1 MFIIGEVKEI
11 NENGMLINSKEHFD
25 ADGYDYVPFREGG
38 IIINYGNNLTKMAK
52 ATCCDMR
59 TFMAEFKPTDY
70 VRLKIQIKKIIKK
83 TDTPFGKTE
92 RKEMK
97 LVMYSISKI

>member
-11 NENGMLINSKEHFD
+11 NENGMLINSKEHF
-25 ADGYDYVPFREGG
+25 EGG